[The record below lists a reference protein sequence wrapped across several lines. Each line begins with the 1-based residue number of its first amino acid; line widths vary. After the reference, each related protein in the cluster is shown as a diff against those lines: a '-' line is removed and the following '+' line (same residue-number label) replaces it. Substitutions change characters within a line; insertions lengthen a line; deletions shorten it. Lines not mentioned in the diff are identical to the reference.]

1 MTARP
6 GLTGS
11 LDALANA
18 PLPELAPPPEKVV
31 KEVKPA
37 PKSRAKTPAKPKATE
52 GGKAEPSLKQAPAP
66 AAPEPEVS
74 VFGPPPTKLPS
85 KVRHQYKALPEQVE
99 QLQRITAFL
108 QARGYQMYTG
118 DVIARAVAMFETH
131 VVEELNGGRPLPERL
146 GSDDLVRGHFS

>member
-1 MTARP
+1 M
-6 GLTGS
+6 
-11 LDALANA
+11 
-18 PLPELAPPPEKVV
+18 
-31 KEVKPA
+31 
-37 PKSRAKTPAKPKATE
+37 
-52 GGKAEPSLKQAPAP
+52 
-66 AAPEPEVS
+66 
-74 VFGPPPTKLPS
+74 
-85 KVRHQYKALPEQVE
+85 E